1 MGRKN
6 GLDSKRLTEVKKGGV
21 EKKNVES
28 IKIAKEEVKK
38 SLANVIKVYHDKKT
52 MLDVSMIEV
61 SSDILRREEKIMRS
75 DFGFLSIIGEGGY
88 GKVWKVEH
96 NKSRNIYAMKE
107 MSKALIVIKKSVE
120 NVVN

>member
-1 MGRKN
+1 
-6 GLDSKRLTEVKKGGV
+6 
-21 EKKNVES
+21 
-28 IKIAKEEVKK
+28 
-38 SLANVIKVYHDKKT
+38 

>member
-6 GLDSKRLTEVKKGGV
+6 GFDSKRLTEVKKGGV

-107 MSKALIVIKKSVE
+107 MSKALIVIKKSVD